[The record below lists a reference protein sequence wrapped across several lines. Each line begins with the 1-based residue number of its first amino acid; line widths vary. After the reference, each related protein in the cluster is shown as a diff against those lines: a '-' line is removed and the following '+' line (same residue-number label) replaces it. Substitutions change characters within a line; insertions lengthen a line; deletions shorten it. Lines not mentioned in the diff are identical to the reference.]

1 MDTSLPFS
9 EPPAIPPALPEQVA
23 QVFSSTG
30 ALASA
35 VPGYAPRAGQIAMA
49 RAVAETMEDGG
60 VLVVEAGTGVG
71 KTYAYLVPALL
82 SSAKVLVSTA
92 TKALQDQ
99 LFSRDIPELL
109 QTLGIGSRVA
119 LLKGR
124 SSYLCLQ
131 RLSTARA
138 SGSLQTAAPLRLLAA
153 VEVWAQATR
162 SGDVAEVPAVEE
174 SVQVLPLVTSTR
186 DNCTVSQCPKF
197 QECFLYK
204 ARREAMQADVV
215 VINHHLFFADANVRE
230 SGVAELLPTVNTVV
244 FDEAHQLNEVG
255 VQFLGRQWSTGQ
267 LLAFG
272 RDVVFAGLQWARGL
286 ADWQW
291 LVEQLESA
299 VVDLQTVCQE
309 SGQAAPRL
317 PWQQAVPSG
326 VSAALW
332 QRRMAR
338 LRGVFDAVKEALIQ
352 LAPAHADLQLLAER
366 AEVLSAHLYNA
377 ELPAQG
383 DWIRWIDNGTRLRF
397 VESPLD
403 ISQAMQARV
412 GPSLAL
418 EAKTSWIFTSAT
430 LAQGAQM
437 QWFLDT
443 TGLQGAR
450 TLQVES
456 PFDYA
461 VQAAVYVPANFPAPS
476 SADHSAR
483 VAQLAAESAQV
494 LGGRT
499 LVLTTTLR
507 AMRLIAQTVRAL
519 LPAHLD
525 MQVLV
530 QGESSK
536 RDLLARFQQ
545 PGTGGC
551 LMVASATFW
560 EGVDVPGEALQLLV
574 IDKIPFAPPDDPLVQ
589 AHCSR
594 VEAAG
599 GSAFA
604 EVQLPMAAIAL
615 QQGVGRLIRRETD
628 QGVLVICDVRLLR
641 MGYGRQLLAA
651 LPPMQLLRKEEQYQ
665 QALWALTRVS
675 TMDPYLP
682 YRL

>member
-1 MDTSLPFS
+1 M
-9 EPPAIPPALPEQVA
+9 AHAVA
-23 QVFSSTG
+23 Q
-30 ALASA
+30 
-35 VPGYAPRAGQIAMA
+35 
-49 RAVAETMEDGG
+49 TMEDGG

-82 SSAKVLVSTA
+82 SGAKVLVSTA

-99 LFSRDIPELL
+99 LFNRDIPELL
-109 QTLGIGSRVA
+109 QTLGMSSRVA

-124 SSYLCLQ
+124 SSYVCLQ
-131 RLSTARA
+131 RLAFARTG
-138 SGSLQTAAPLRLLAA
+138 GSLQSASPLRLLAA
-153 VEVWAQATR
+153 VEVWAQSTR
-162 SGDVAEVPAVEE
+162 TGDVAEVPEVEE

-186 DNCTVSQCPKF
+186 ENCTVSQCPKF
-197 QECFLYK
+197 QDCFLYK

-230 SGVAELLPTVNTVV
+230 SGVAELLPTVNAVV
-244 FDEAHQLNEVG
+244 FDEAHQLNDVG

-272 RDVVFAGLQWARGL
+272 RDVVFVGLQWARGL

-299 VVDLQTVCQE
+299 VVDLQAVCPE
-309 SGQAAPRL
+309 SGLTAARL
-317 PWQQAVPSG
+317 QWQQAVPSG
-326 VSAALW
+326 IAGPLW
-332 QRRMAR
+332 LRRMAR
-338 LRGVFDAVKEALIQ
+338 LAAVFDAVKEALHGV
-352 LAPAHADLQLLAER
+352 AAAHVDLQLLADR
-366 AEVLSAHLYNA
+366 AETLSTHIANA
-377 ELPAQG
+377 SLPAQG
-383 DWIRWIDNGTRLRF
+383 DWIRWVDNGPRLRF

-403 ISQAMQARV
+403 ISEAMRAKV
-412 GPSLAL
+412 SPSLAL
-418 EAKTSWIFTSAT
+418 KSRTSWIFTSAT

-437 QWFLDT
+437 EWFLNT

-461 VQAAVYVPANFPAPS
+461 TQAAVYVPAGFPQPSAPE
-476 SADHSAR
+476 HSLR

-507 AMRLIAQTVRAL
+507 AMRLIAQTVRSV

-530 QGESSK
+530 QGEHSK

-545 PGTGGC
+545 PGHGGC
-551 LMVASATFW
+551 LMIASATFW
-560 EGVDVPGEALQLLV
+560 EGVDLPGDALQLLV

-594 VEAAG
+594 VEEAG

-604 EVQLPMAAIAL
+604 DVQLPMAAIAL

-628 QGVLVICDVRLLR
+628 QGVLVICDPRLVR
-641 MGYGRQLLAA
+641 MGYGRQLMAA
-651 LPPMQLLRKEEQYQ
+651 LPPMRLLRNQERYQ
-665 QALWALTRVS
+665 QALYALTRLS
-675 TMDPYLP
+675 TMDPYSSFRP
-682 YRL
+682 